1 MPKKQNNC
9 DCELC
14 IHKTLALD
22 TTHLT
27 KDKIIEAIL
36 YHFIFRLGNLV
47 KSKKELNSQAIKFV
61 GLIDQSYLTS
71 SSLDLN
77 QTINL
82 LYKKIIDF
90 GKGCSNS
97 TATSFTK
104 LMHKEV
110 TYLKL
115 IIHSIEDN
123 KEVVVEKEV
132 VEKEVVEDISK
143 VEKEVVEDI
152 KTLQTDVVE
161 DIAKVEKDLVEDIKT
176 LQTDVV
182 EDIKILQKDMV
193 EGMKEIMVSL
203 IEENIV
209 VDKKEVPDASG
220 SYYSYCVIS

>member
-1 MPKKQNNC
+1 MPKNQNNC

-123 KEVVVEKEV
+123 KEVEKEV
-132 VEKEVVEDISK
+132 VEKEVVEV
-143 VEKEVVEDI
+143 VEKHVIEDI

-161 DIAKVEKDLVEDIKT
+161 DIAKVEKDLVEDVKT
-176 LQTDVV
+176 LQKDVV